1 MRHTQR
7 LTLLGIV
14 VAAACGKTDAPHS
27 TDTANMPAMKPGAD
41 TPAKAEAGTP
51 ASQID
56 LTAAQIEHG
65 GVRWGPVT
73 MGEAATRATMPGTVI
88 PNENRTARLGAPAR
102 GRIIDVKVQP
112 GDRVT
117 TRQVLVRLQSLEGG
131 TAQSDLAK
139 ATAEVTSRTA
149 QAQYAAAAKARA
161 ERLLALKAI
170 PRQDYERAVADDEQ
184 ARASLAQAES
194 ERSRA
199 QSAAEQLG
207 AGGTSASG
215 EIAIRS
221 PLAGVVLARTAA
233 PGAVVDAGAPLVTV
247 TDPSSLWLSISAP
260 EQFAGLF
267 RTGQVVRFAVPA
279 FPTDTFTARID
290 AVGAGLDAET
300 RTLSVRGAITVTTH
314 GRSQLRSEM
323 LATVVVDGGPVV
335 RAAIVPE
342 GAVQLLQD
350 KPTVFVVRPN
360 PKGGAHFERREVE
373 IGRRAD
379 GHVAVL
385 RGLAAGDVIVTE
397 GAFAV
402 KAEFQRAVMPKME
415 M

>member
-14 VAAACGKTDAPHS
+14 VAAACGKTDAPRR
-27 TDTANMPAMKPGAD
+27 TDTANMPATKPGAD
-41 TPAKAEAGTP
+41 SAAKPATGTP
-51 ASQID
+51 ANQID

-65 GVRWGPVT
+65 GVRWRPVS
-73 MGEAATRATMPGTVI
+73 MGDATTRATMPGTVI

-102 GRIIDVKVQP
+102 GRIIEVKVQP

-117 TRQVLVRLQSLEGG
+117 AHQVLVRLQSLEGG

-139 ATAEVTSRTA
+139 AAAEVTSRTA

-161 ERLLALKAI
+161 ERLMALKAI

-199 QSAAEQLG
+199 ESAAEQLG

-279 FPTDTFTARID
+279 FPIDTFTARID

-300 RTLSVRGAITVTTH
+300 RTLPVRGAITNTTH
-314 GRSQLRSEM
+314 GQSQLRSEM
-323 LATVVVDGGPVV
+323 LASVVVDGGPVV

-342 GAVQLLQD
+342 GAVQLFQE
-350 KPTVFVVRPN
+350 KPNVFVVRPN
-360 PKGGAHFERREVE
+360 AKGGGHFERREVE
-373 IGRRAD
+373 IGRRID
-379 GHVAVL
+379 GRIAIL
-385 RGLAAGDVIVTE
+385 RGLSAGDVVVTD